1 MRPLCDRQ
9 LKDRG
14 QTSRLVLLARLV
26 VKPAPF
32 DPKSKCAAKWKSLR
46 LSTQFSPQAGQSR
59 TPSQALGGAECIVPC
74 LNLAHKQRQVGLP

>member
-9 LKDRG
+9 LKARA

-32 DPKSKCAAKWKSLR
+32 DPKSKCAAKLKSLR